1 MATIDLAD
9 TLDLSRLPPFSL
21 TTPDFDTIL
30 SARLAS
36 LKARLALPPPDG
48 PGIDWDV
55 STSQLDP
62 FVMLQ
67 QEDAYREL
75 LDLTALND
83 AGRGLSI
90 AYAQGAALDHL
101 AATYYAD
108 LGLRRLPGELDD
120 PFRNRI
126 ALAPEAKSAG
136 SLGGYEFQAL
146 SADAGV
152 KDALALNAAS
162 GQVRAGQVLIVI
174 LGALGAD
181 PAALVDAVRA
191 RVLDRDVKLAT
202 DDVRI
207 AAASLVTYDVTA
219 TIEVPRGPD
228 PSLALAQAKARLTA
242 YAEDRR
248 RVGDVV
254 ALSGL
259 DAALHVPVA
268 NRVRRSAPMADVEPG
283 PTSAAVLGQVNV
295 TIAPYA

>member
-1 MATIDLAD
+1 MATMDLSD

-21 TTPDFDTIL
+21 ATPDFQTIL
-30 SARLAS
+30 AARLAS
-36 LKARLALPPPDG
+36 LRQRLALPPPNG

-90 AYAQGAALDHL
+90 AYATGSALDHL
-101 AATYYAD
+101 AASYYAD
-108 LGLRRLPGELDD
+108 LGLRRLVGETDD
-120 PFRNRI
+120 AFRARI
-126 ALAPEAKSAG
+126 ALAPDAKSPG
-136 SLGGYEFQAL
+136 TLGGYEYQAL
-146 SADAGV
+146 TADVGV

-162 GQVRAGQVLIVI
+162 GVVRAGQVLVVI
-174 LGALGAD
+174 LGVQGAD
-181 PAALVDAVRA
+181 MDQLIEAVRG
-191 RVLDRDVKLAT
+191 RLLDRNVKLAT
-202 DDVRI
+202 DDVRV
-207 AAASLVTYDVTA
+207 APAVLVPYDVTA
-219 TIEVPRGPD
+219 EIELPRGPD
-228 PSLALAQAKARLTA
+228 PTLALQQAKARLVA

-254 ALSGL
+254 ATSGL
-259 DAALHVPVA
+259 DAALHVPAA
-268 NRVRRSAPMADVEPG
+268 NRVRRIAPVADVEPG
-283 PTSAAVLGQVNV
+283 LTGAAVLGQMNV